1 MPYNP
6 LTGQYDNY
14 EDSFNTIG
22 GIGAGVMNA
31 MNTESGL
38 AMRMLENAPGVTAL
52 MGYGI
57 YRGSNTMM
65 RGGFG
70 GIGTAPGASQFIGSS
85 ARKQRAFAAG
95 KSPMVKGFMRNYIMP
110 RAGMVGRLSDL
121 GAFQAYGTG
130 AYSPFRMGEALNKS
144 AKAKDFF
151 ARRGV
156 DTTTG
161 NVFGPGLMSAV
172 SAGRRADKLERKADS
187 GSERARKKVNKI
199 RLNAQ
204 AISQM
209 NNIPMRNAGSVIGPT
224 LGFSSSYQG
233 AKGSTGN
240 MLASSLG
247 GSGTQFMAGAFR
259 AAMGAGVADL
269 TGNAL
274 LGHQRVQQKVAA
286 SLGSSG
292 ITGRGGTLYQTAD
305 DAAKILQQGFM
316 KTLGSKG
323 TASLVSQGGAKMAG
337 ILAMKGIGLALPG
350 VQLVAAASLAYDL
363 GKMGGEIV
371 KNGINLVRDANIS
384 MQGSLA
390 KPIFG
395 MGYRDTEA
403 AATSRARGVMAI
415 QNSRLNARSA
425 LGGEAAMMAAHY
437 G

>member
-38 AMRMLENAPGVTAL
+38 AMRMLEHAPGITSL
-52 MGYGI
+52 MGYAI

-70 GIGTAPGASQFIGSS
+70 GAGAAPGASQFMGSS
-85 ARKQRAFAAG
+85 ARQQRALAAG
-95 KSPMVKGFMRNYIMP
+95 KSPMFKGFMSNYMSP
-110 RAGMVGRLSDL
+110 RPGMLGRLSHL
-121 GAFQAYGTG
+121 GVFQSYGTG

-172 SAGRRADKLERKADS
+172 SAGRRVDRLEQKAIS
-187 GSERARKKVNKI
+187 GSRRATKKVQKV
-199 RLNAQ
+199 RENAQ
-204 AISQM
+204 AIARM
-209 NNIPMRNAGSVIGPT
+209 NNVAMSNVGSIMGPDGRLIKGSLT
-224 LGFSSSYQG
+224 P
-233 AKGSTGN
+233 GSTGN
-240 MLASSLG
+240 LLASSLG
-247 GSGTQFMAGAFR
+247 GSGTQFAAGAFR
-259 AAMGAGVADL
+259 GAMGVGTVGL
-269 TGNAL
+269 SGNAL
-274 LGHQRVQQKVAA
+274 LGHQRVHQKVAA
-286 SLGSSG
+286 SLGAG
-292 ITGRGGTLYQTAD
+292 IKGRAGATLIGQAG
-305 DAAKILQQGFM
+305 AKEILEKGFM
-316 KTLGSKG
+316 KTLGAQG
-323 TASLVSQGGAKMAG
+323 TKTLISQGGTKMAG

-350 VQLVAAASLAYDL
+350 VQLVAVASLAHDL

-371 KNGINLVRDANIS
+371 KSGINLVRDANIS

>member
-38 AMRMLENAPGVTAL
+38 AMRMLEHAPGITSL

-70 GIGTAPGASQFIGSS
+70 GRGAAPGASQFMGSS
-85 ARKQRAFAAG
+85 ARQQRALAAG
-95 KSPMVKGFMRNYIMP
+95 KSPMLKGFMSNYMSP
-110 RAGMVGRLSDL
+110 RPGMLGRLSHL
-121 GAFQAYGTG
+121 GVFQSYGTG

-172 SAGRRADKLERKADS
+172 SAGRRVDKLEQKAIS
-187 GSERARKKVNKI
+187 GSKRAARKVQKV
-199 RLNAQ
+199 RENAQ
-204 AISQM
+204 AIARM
-209 NNIPMRNAGSVIGPT
+209 NNVSMANVGSIIGPDRRMIPGSLT
-224 LGFSSSYQG
+224 S
-233 AKGSTGN
+233 GSTGN

-259 AAMGAGVADL
+259 ASMGLGVADL

>member
-38 AMRMLENAPGVTAL
+38 AMRMLENAPSVSAL
-52 MGYGI
+52 MGYSI

-70 GIGTAPGASQFIGSS
+70 GRGAAPGASEFMGSS
-85 ARKQRAFAAG
+85 ARQQRALAAG
-95 KSPMVKGFMRNYIMP
+95 KSPMLKGFMRNYMMP
-110 RAGMVGRLSDL
+110 RPGMATRFSDL
-121 GAFQAYGTG
+121 GVFKSYGTG

-144 AKAKDFF
+144 TRAKDFF

-172 SAGRRADKLERKADS
+172 SAGRRVDKLERKAIS
-187 GSERARKKVNKI
+187 GKERALRKVQKV
-199 RLNAQ
+199 RDNAQ
-204 AISQM
+204 AIARM
-209 NNIPMRNAGSVIGPT
+209 NNVTMRNVSPIMGPDGKLIRGSLTP
-224 LGFSSSYQG
+224 
-233 AKGSTGN
+233 GSTGN

-259 AAMGAGVADL
+259 AAMGAGVDNL
-269 TGNAL
+269 TGKAL

-292 ITGRGGTLYQTAD
+292 ITGRGGTLYKTAE
-305 DAAKILQQGFM
+305 DAAQILQKGFM
-316 KTLGSKG
+316 KTLGTQG
-323 TASLVSQGGAKMAG
+323 TKTLISQGGTKMAG

-371 KNGINLVRDANIS
+371 KSGINLVRDANVS
-384 MQGSLA
+384 MQGSIA
-390 KPIFG
+390 KPSFG